1 MKVLH
6 IVIFFLFF
14 PVIAFAESEFSFIK
28 PFVGYNIS
36 LASNS
41 HTKVNQNGQRIS
53 KSTGFAFNSDNVG
66 DFIFGIEIDDVM
78 NIGID
83 PKIKTIKTKSV
94 SGETVTE
101 KMNSIEAQ
109 AEIYVIRGSNFKPF
123 VSFGGGYASISG
135 SYKTSGATF
144 SLGIGCRQ
152 YLNKN
157 MYVVANLNYG
167 VYLNKNMYVVANLNY
182 GVSTEMKIKEVDGN
196 PVSDVGMLI
205 SGYDFLIGAG
215 YRF

>member
-1 MKVLH
+1 MKILH
-6 IVIFFLFF
+6 IVIFLLCA
-14 PVIAFAESEFSFIK
+14 PINAFAESEFSFIK

-36 LASNS
+36 VASNS
-41 HTKVNQNGQRIS
+41 HTKVNQNGQRVF
-53 KSTGFAFNSDNVG
+53 KSSEVAFNNNNVG

-83 PKIKTIKTKSV
+83 PKVKTLKTKSIT
-94 SGETVTE
+94 GETTTE

-123 VSFGGGYASISG
+123 VSFGGGYANISG
-135 SYKTSGATF
+135 AYKTSGATF

-167 VYLNKNMYVVANLNY
+167 V
-182 GVSTEMKIKEVDGN
+182 STEMKIKEVDGVS
-196 PVSDVGMLI
+196 VSDVGMLI
-205 SGYDFLIGAG
+205 SGYDFLVGAG